1 MGDMSSARTV
11 LVLQGGGALGAYQA
25 GVLEALAQAGTQPT
39 WFAGISIGAIN
50 AAIIAGAPPER
61 RIERLHEFWDK
72 VSSGV
77 TDAPG
82 YGGVWG
88 RTVFNAFSAGWT
100 AAIGAPG
107 LFAPRIP
114 PSLAYPPGAPQALS
128 LYDTS
133 PLRSTLE
140 TLVDFDLINRRRTRL
155 SVGAVNVRTGNFA
168 YFDNTKQKIG
178 PEHVMASAALPPGFP
193 PIEIDGELYWDGG
206 LVSNTPLQYVL
217 DEGVKEDLLIFQVDL
232 FPSRGPLPLNLAD
245 VAEREKD
252 IRYSSRTR
260 LETDAQLGLHEIKVL
275 ARRLV
280 GKLPDK
286 LKSDPDAVRL
296 GELARENA
304 VCVVQLIYRDKP
316 YEGGVKDYD
325 FSRPMMLEHWESGVT
340 DARRTLRHSAE
351 FTGRPPEGGVW
362 TYDIGRPVKEQQP
375 KLRSSK

>member
-1 MGDMSSARTV
+1 MADQSSARTV

-25 GVLEALAQAGTQPT
+25 GVFEVLSKDGAQPT
-39 WFAGISIGAIN
+39 WLAGISIGAVN
-50 AAIIAGAPPER
+50 SAIIAGNPPKR

-88 RTVFNAFSAGWT
+88 RAVFNAFSAGWA

-114 PSLAYPPGAPQALS
+114 PPLAYPPGSPQALS
-128 LYDTS
+128 VYDTS
-133 PLRSTLE
+133 PLRATLE
-140 TLVDFDLINRRRTRL
+140 RLVDFDLINKRQIRL
-155 SVGAVNVRTGNFA
+155 SVGAVNVRTGNFT
-168 YFDNTKQKIG
+168 YFDNAKQKIG
-178 PEHVMASAALPPGFP
+178 PEHIMASAALPPGFP
-193 PIEIDGELYWDGG
+193 PIEIEGELYWDGG

-217 DEGVKEDLLIFQVDL
+217 DECTQEDLVIFQVDL
-232 FPSRGPLPLNLAD
+232 FPSRGPLPQNLAD

-260 LETDAQLGLHEIKVL
+260 LETDAQLGLHELKVL
-275 ARRLV
+275 ARHLV
-280 GKLPDK
+280 AKLPKD
-286 LKSDPDAVRL
+286 LKADPDAVRL
-296 GELARENA
+296 AQLARENA

-325 FSRPMMLEHWESGVT
+325 FSRPMMLEHWESGAT

-351 FTGRPPEGGVW
+351 FMVRPADGGVW
-362 TYDIGRPVKEQQP
+362 TYDVGRPVKEQP
-375 KLRSSK
+375 NRSPPP